1 MEKIAIVTLTG
12 YFNFGNRLQNYA
24 LAKVLQ
30 DKGFEVYTVWNK
42 GKKERLKD
50 IIKSTIPFKNKYK
63 RFKIFRRFSK
73 GFLKEIALND
83 IQKKEI
89 KKIVVGSD
97 QVWNP
102 KYYEEDH
109 SYLYNPKYGESV
121 YSYAASLGTS
131 KLEEK
136 YHNIYRDTLKK
147 YKKISVREKI
157 AEEEL
162 KKVVGRDDII
172 TVVDPTLLVKRES
185 WVEIEKKP
193 KFFDE
198 NKKYILKYFLG
209 EISEEE
215 QESIS
220 KFALENNYE
229 IIDILDENDNAY
241 VSGPEEFLYLI
252 DHSAL
257 VCTDS
262 FHSCVFSFIF
272 DKPFTVFKRKG
283 CSDYMY
289 SRIENLLS
297 LFYLENREYVGEI
310 TTESINHD
318 YSEGYKILEE
328 EQKKSSDFLCLKE

>member
-1 MEKIAIVTLTG
+1 MERIAIVTLTG

-50 IIKSTIPFKNKYK
+50 AIKCTIPFKNKYK
-63 RFKIFRRFSK
+63 RFKIFRSFSRK
-73 GFLKEIALND
+73 FLKEITLND
-83 IQKKEI
+83 IQKRKI

-102 KYYEEDH
+102 KYYEEDN

-136 YHNIYRDTLKK
+136 YHEVYRDTLKK
-147 YKKISVREKI
+147 YEKISVREKS

-185 WVEIEKKP
+185 WSKIEKRP
-193 KFFDE
+193 KHFDE

-252 DHSAL
+252 DHSVL

-297 LFYLENREYVGEI
+297 LFSLKNREYTGKI
-310 TTESINHD
+310 TIDSISHD
-318 YSEGYKILEE
+318 YSKGYKVLEQ
-328 EQKKSSDFLCLKE
+328 EQKKSGDFLCLKE